1 MKANSMD
8 INGLLKTAIG
18 QLHGIQK
25 MVEDDRYCIDISN
38 QLLAVQSILKKTN
51 LMILEEHMKVCVTLA
66 MGTPDAQQK
75 INEIMLVMKTM
86 AK

>member
-1 MKANSMD
+1 M
-8 INGLLKTAIG
+8 
-18 QLHGIQK
+18 
-25 MVEDDRYCIDISN
+25 
-38 QLLAVQSILKKTN
+38 
-51 LMILEEHMKVCVTLA
+51 MILEEHMKACVTLA

>member
-1 MKANSMD
+1 MKA
-8 INGLLKTAIG
+8 
-18 QLHGIQK
+18 
-25 MVEDDRYCIDISN
+25 
-38 QLLAVQSILKKTN
+38 
-51 LMILEEHMKVCVTLA
+51 CVTLA